1 VVALTAGVGSVA
13 HDVHYAVLLLCLL
26 GLAALLVPWPSS
38 SRTVVDEHEQRVAA
52 LRAQLAAGDPW
63 SATATTTLPG
73 PAAVPVSAASPV
85 ARLWHPLAVVSTVA
99 AAGVHAAVGPEHWRE
114 GTLLGLFFAA
124 AALTQVA
131 GAALLALRPSARVVR
146 VGVAGTAAL
155 LALWLVSRTTGV
167 PLVPG
172 GPEAVGGWDLAC
184 VLGEVV
190 AVVAGLAMLRGATD
204 AWPTT
209 VLPWRQWHGA
219 VRLMTA
225 ASVTMFLV
233 MSTSGVGS

>member
-13 HDVHYAVLLLCLL
+13 HDVHYAVLVLGLL
-26 GLAALLVPWPSS
+26 GLAALLVPWPPS
-38 SRTVVDEHEQRVAA
+38 SRATGDEHEQRVAA
-52 LRAQLAAGDPW
+52 LRAQLAAGPGPV
-63 SATATTTLPG
+63 TATTTIPPR
-73 PAAVPVSAASPV
+73 PAAPPVAAASPV

-114 GTLLGLFFAA
+114 GAALGLFFAA

-131 GAALLALRPSARVVR
+131 GAALLALRPSATVLR
-146 VGVAGTAAL
+146 VGVGGTTVL
-155 LALWLVSRTTGV
+155 LALWLASRTTGV

-184 VLGEVV
+184 VLWEAV
-190 AVVAGLAMLRGATD
+190 AVVAGSVALRRQDPLPRTI
-204 AWPTT
+204 
-209 VLPWRQWHGA
+209 VPWRQWHGA

-225 ASVTMFLV
+225 ASVTMLLV
-233 MSTSGVGS
+233 LSAAGVSS